1 MAATALMTIS
11 CAKENIIAE
20 VSVPQIE
27 KTFNVIAPETKTS
40 LIDGVKVRWA
50 ENDKITVI
58 GVTDENVATLH
69 EFTLVSGIGEASGSF
84 TGTIGA
90 DETTF
95 YAVYPYSATINLT
108 DSKYAFSANY
118 ITIKS
123 ALPTTVKA
131 VKDGFDP
138 SLALMVANTDGEGNL
153 SFTHGMAYIKFRV
166 GVDDIASIEF
176 NIPDGSGRLGGRP
189 SFALD
194 GSFAALQGSQ
204 KKVTIAPGAG
214 TFEKGGTYYLP
225 ITTLQSNLGTIE
237 ITFENTS
244 GSKVTLNTGSAFASV
259 KPQPGH
265 IYNIGCPPVSFA
277 PEINAANP
285 SKLNNDAKEGS
296 FTFTVDNGDVSDV
309 TVSKTTGDWITSFDA
324 ATVPGTVTFNCSA
337 NTGEERTATFTL
349 SIAGGDDVVVTV
361 TQKAAGGGAKETHN
375 WDFSSFSES
384 EMTTI
389 TGLAK
394 DAKAT
399 AGQTW
404 DFGDGLTMVT
414 NSSSKWNTQ
423 TISEVEY
430 KWVATGGKYGSSQKY
445 FQFTTEHVGT
455 VTVLYASGGS
465 GSRALTVNDGSE
477 HVDTANVST
486 STSDLKTV
494 TFTSVAAGTVK
505 LYSNDDNV
513 RIFSIAFEEE

>member
-1 MAATALMTIS
+1 MKKAYIISMAAAAALMTFS
-11 CAKENIIAE
+11 CTKEYNTTE
-20 VSVPQIE
+20 VSVPQVE
-27 KTFNVIAPETKTS
+27 KTFNVIAPETKTT
-40 LIDGVKVRWA
+40 LVDGLKVRWA
-50 ENDKITVI
+50 EDDKITVI
-58 GVTDENVATLH
+58 GVTDENVAALH
-69 EFTLVSGIGEASGSF
+69 EFTLSSGVGEASGTFS
-84 TGTIGA
+84 GTIGA
-90 DETTF
+90 DETSF
-95 YAVYPYSATINLT
+95 YAVYPSSAAINLE
-108 DSKYAFSANY
+108 DGSHPFSAGK
-118 ITIKS
+118 ITVKS

-138 SLALMVANTDGEGNL
+138 SLALLVASTDGEGNL
-153 SFTHGMAYIKFRV
+153 SFVHGMAYIKFKV
-166 GVDDIASIEF
+166 AVDDIASIEF
-176 NIPDGSGRLGGRP
+176 NIPSGSGRLGGRP
-189 SFALD
+189 SFNLD
-194 GSFAALQGSQ
+194 GTFAALQSS
-204 KKVTIAPGAG
+204 KRTVTIAPEAG
-214 TFEKGGTYYLP
+214 TFEKDGTYYLP

-237 ITFENTS
+237 ITFKNTS
-244 GSKVTLNTGSAFASV
+244 GGTVVLNTGSAFASV
-259 KPQPGH
+259 KPQQGH

-277 PEINAANP
+277 PEILCTDP
-285 SKLNNDAKEGS
+285 SKLNNDATGGS
-296 FTFTVDNGDVSDV
+296 FTFTVSNGNVSDV
-309 TVSKTTGDWITSFDA
+309 TVTKTTGDWITSFDA

-349 SIAGGDDVVVTV
+349 SIAGGDNVVVTV

-455 VTVLYASGGS
+455 VTVL
-465 GSRALTVNDGSE
+465 TVNDGSE

-486 STSDLKTV
+486 GTSDLKTV

-505 LYSNDDNV
+505 LYSKDDNV